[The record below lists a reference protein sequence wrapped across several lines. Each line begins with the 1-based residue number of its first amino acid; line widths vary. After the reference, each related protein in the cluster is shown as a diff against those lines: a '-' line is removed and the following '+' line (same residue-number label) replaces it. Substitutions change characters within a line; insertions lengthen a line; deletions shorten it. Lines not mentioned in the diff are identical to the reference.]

1 MNAQAR
7 KPGSAARNAELL
19 GGYGEGSL
27 PGWQRLARRVLP
39 GPVRVWLNHLNR
51 ARLRWQQKRVAGPS
65 PAEVACAPALADPD
79 GPYECPL
86 CERRLRGFL
95 PGGPGGRPNAKCP
108 VCGSLERHRAAW
120 VYLREQATWLQGDDG
135 PVRLLHVAPEAPLE
149 RRFRELGHVNYTSSD
164 LEPGRAMVTMDLT
177 NIAAPDAQYDVIW
190 CSHVLEHIPDDT
202 AAMREM
208 HRIVRPGGVVYVQ
221 VPLRGDATYE
231 DASITTPEGRKDA
244 FGQEDHVRVY
254 GTDIRQRLQVAGF
267 AVAFV
272 YPTRDLPEAEALN
285 AGRGQCLIVC
295 TRPASSP

>member
-7 KPGSAARNAELL
+7 KPGSAARDAELL

-51 ARLRWQQKRVAGPS
+51 ARLRWQQKRVARPS
-65 PAEVACAPALADPD
+65 PAEVARATALADPD

-95 PGGPGGRPNAKCP
+95 PGGPSARPNAKCP

-120 VYLREQATWLQGDDG
+120 VYLRQHAEWLQPGG
-135 PVRLLHVAPEAPLE
+135 APVRLLHLAPEGPLE
-149 RRFRELGHVNYTSSD
+149 NRFRAVSHVDYTSAD
-164 LEPGRAMVTMDLT
+164 LEPGRAMVAMDLT
-177 NIAAPDAQYDVIW
+177 DIDAPDGQYDVIY
-190 CSHVLEHIPDDT
+190 CSHVLEHIPDDA

-208 HRIVRPGGVVYVQ
+208 HRVLKPGGVAYIQ
-221 VPLRGDATYE
+221 VPLRGAATYE
-231 DASITTPEGRKDA
+231 DASITTPGGRKEA

-254 GTDIRQRLQVAGF
+254 GADIQKRLEAAGF
-267 AVAFV
+267 AVELV
-272 YPTRDLPEAEALN
+272 YPVRSLSSEAAQALN
-285 AGRGQCLIVC
+285 AGWKQCLIVSK
-295 TRPASSP
+295 RF